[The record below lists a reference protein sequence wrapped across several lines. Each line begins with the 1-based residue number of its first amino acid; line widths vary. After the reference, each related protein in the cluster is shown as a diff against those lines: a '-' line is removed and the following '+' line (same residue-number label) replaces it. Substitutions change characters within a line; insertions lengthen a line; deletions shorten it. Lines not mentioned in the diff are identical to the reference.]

1 MASTAR
7 IGRTISERN
16 AIGDIDLAPG
26 EKILF
31 VTSRHWIVLIQRIM
45 IPLIC
50 AAICGAI
57 AAYRAIGGVFL
68 LDNADISGEIDLVN
82 TLLALAFG
90 AILLTWV
97 LGRRRI
103 KLNLS
108 RQLIML
114 LSAGVIAT
122 LFWFRYQG
130 GRLFEVNRFYA
141 TPFDGLNIV
150 LFSLVIIF
158 LLLCVYVFFDW
169 TNDQLVITNLRV
181 IIDDEVLLVRHVQEQ
196 LFIDDIQNV
205 TASTNTYPQHW
216 LKYGTIVIRSAN
228 ADRKMVFAG
237 ANQPLET
244 QAKINAEVRKL
255 RGQQSADSFRSM
267 VEQKVYNVKPPS
279 TRPAPRVVEKPMPLL
294 LRWVLDANPKISSE
308 KGTITWRPHWIF
320 LVQKL
325 AQPIGTLFLALF
337 LLILSS
343 RLGILTGGWFVLVSI
358 LIVGICVFWM
368 VWEVEDYRN
377 DAYIL
382 EPDKLIDVQKKPFG
396 PEDRRTAALGSLQNV
411 NFKVTFWS
419 GIFGFGNVLAETAG
433 SGGAFTFP
441 HVPNAPDVAATIND
455 YLAEYKK
462 GEKERSLNDTL
473 TLLQHYHEAQKR
485 RREIREAAANPPA
498 APAAPA
504 VANGPT
510 APPDAETLV
519 VPTVSADSASPDATT
534 KVSPS
539 TPVSHVPSTSPDA
552 TTVQM
557 EAVQQAKPNPP
568 EAAQTQQASSQAQ
581 EAAQAQQAPSQAQ
594 DDSQAQPKKSNSP

>member
-1 MASTAR
+1 MASSTP
-7 IGRTISERN
+7 IGQTISERD

-31 VTSRHWIVLIQRIM
+31 IANRHWIVLLQRIS
-45 IPLIC
+45 IPIIC
-50 AAICGAI
+50 ALSCGLVAG
-57 AAYRAIGGVFL
+57 YRAIGGMFM
-68 LDNADISGEIDLVN
+68 LDAVDVAGEIDFVN
-82 TLLALAFG
+82 SLLALAFG
-90 AILLTWV
+90 GILLTWV
-97 LGRRRI
+97 LGRRKI
-103 KLNLS
+103 KLGLS
-108 RQLIML
+108 RQLVMF
-114 LSAGVIAT
+114 LSAAVIAT

-130 GRLFEVNRFYA
+130 GRMFEVNRFYA
-141 TPFDGLNIV
+141 TPLDGFNIV
-150 LFSLVIIF
+150 LFSMVIIF
-158 LLLCVYVFFDW
+158 LLLCIYVFFDW
-169 TNDQLVITNLRV
+169 TNDQLVVTNLRV

-244 QAKINAEVRKL
+244 QAKINGEVRKL

-267 VEQKVYNVKPPS
+267 VEQKVYSVKPPN
-279 TRPAPRVVEKPMPLL
+279 TRPDPRVIEQPMPFLF
-294 LRWVLDANPKISSE
+294 RWVIESNPKIASD
-308 KGTITWRPHWIF
+308 KGTITWRPHWLF
-320 LVQKL
+320 LLRKL
-325 AQPIGTLFLALF
+325 LQPVGTLFLALF

-343 RLGILTGGWFVLVSI
+343 RLGILTGGWLLLVAI
-358 LIVGICVFWM
+358 LILGVCIFWIA
-368 VWEVEDYRN
+368 WEVEDYRN

-396 PEDRRTAALGSLQNV
+396 PEDRRTAALGSVQNV

-419 GIFGFGNVLAETAG
+419 GVFGFGNVLAETAG

-485 RREIREAAANPPA
+485 RHEIRAVPSEPA
-498 APAAPA
+498 QPAPASPA
-504 VANGPT
+504 VAGPS
-510 APPDAETLV
+510 APPDADTLV
-519 VPTVSADSASPDATT
+519 VPVVSADAAAANAETA
-534 KVSPS
+534 VSPQAQA
-539 TPVSHVPSTSPDA
+539 THIPSSSPDA

-557 EAVQQAKPNPP
+557 EAVQQAKPDPSD
-568 EAAQTQQASSQAQ
+568 AAQTP
-581 EAAQAQQAPSQAQ
+581 AAPQTKGNA
-594 DDSQAQPKKSNSP
+594 QAQPKKPDSA